1 MTLRS
6 ILISS
11 QLSVQENEYLEELLK
26 KYEDEFAWT
35 YDEMPGLDPRLVVHS
50 FNINPRSNP
59 VIQPAKV
66 FHIEVE
72 A

>member
-1 MTLRS
+1 M
-6 ILISS
+6 
-11 QLSVQENEYLEELLK
+11 
-26 KYEDEFAWT
+26 T

-50 FNINPRSNP
+50 FNIKPRSNP
-59 VIQPAKV
+59 VIQLAKV